1 MAMEGRQA
9 LVNEDF
15 EVPKV
20 FVNEKFILR
29 MLTIHDLVKDYD
41 AVMSSAEYLRKT
53 YSAISGSDWPDG
65 LTLEEDLIDLG
76 WHQREFTLRYSF
88 AYTVMSLDESL
99 CLGCVYIN
107 PCRKTGYDVVISMW
121 VRTSELVNNLDSELY
136 SCVKTWIDEVW
147 PFSRPAYPGREITI
161 EEWRKIPT
169 DL

>member
-9 LVNEDF
+9 LVNDNF
-15 EVPKV
+15 EVPEV
-20 FVNEKFILR
+20 LVTEKFRLR

-41 AVMSSAEYLRKT
+41 AVMSSAEHLRKT

-88 AYTVMSLDESL
+88 DYTVMSLDESL

-107 PCRKTGYDVVISMW
+107 PCRKTGYDVVVSMW
-121 VRTSELVNNLDSELY
+121 VRKSELVNNLDSELY
-136 SCVKTWIDEVW
+136 SCIKTWIDEVW
-147 PFSRPAYPGREITI
+147 PSSRPAYPGREITI
-161 EEWRKIPT
+161 EDWKKVP
-169 DL
+169 DDP

>member
-9 LVNEDF
+9 LVNDDF
-15 EVPKV
+15 EVPHG

-41 AVMSSAEYLRKT
+41 AVMSSAEHLRKT
-53 YSAISGSDWPDG
+53 FSAISGSDWPDG
-65 LTLEEDLIDLG
+65 LTLEEDIIDLG

-88 AYTVMSLDESL
+88 AYTVMSPDESL

-107 PCRKTGYDVVISMW
+107 PCRKAGYDAEVSMW

-136 SCVKTWIDEVW
+136 RCIKAWIDEVW

-161 EEWRKIPT
+161 EDWKKIPD

>member
-9 LVNEDF
+9 LVDENF
-15 EVPKV
+15 EVPNG
-20 FVNEKFILR
+20 FVNEKFRLR

-41 AVMSSAEYLRKT
+41 AVMTSIEHLRKN

-88 AYTVMSLDESL
+88 AYTVMSPDESL

-107 PCRKTGYDVVISMW
+107 PCRKTGYDVVVSMW

-136 SCVKTWIDEVW
+136 SCIKTWIDEVW
-147 PFSRPAYPGREITI
+147 PFSRAAYPGREITI
-161 EEWRKIPT
+161 EDWKKIP
-169 DL
+169 DNP